1 MLATVANVWRLRLHR
16 EVVGIAQTC
25 QQCKTADKN
34 NKPLLRQKQVEQLPK
49 CNEINREITID
60 FAGPFQNEIGA
71 KKYMLVS
78 PDHNT
83 GWPEAK
89 VLRKPNTNK
98 VMEILKRYI
107 LRHGFPKTIRTFDLN
122 TKREAT
128 HE

>member
-1 MLATVANVWRLRLHR
+1 MLATVANVWCLRLHR

-34 NKPLLRQKQVEQLPK
+34 NKTLLRQKQVEQLPK
-49 CNEINREITID
+49 CNEINQEITID

-83 GWPEAK
+83 G
-89 VLRKPNTNK
+89 
-98 VMEILKRYI
+98 
-107 LRHGFPKTIRTFDLN
+107 
-122 TKREAT
+122 
-128 HE
+128 